1 MPVHRE
7 TREYKPLLFDTTLR
21 NPERIKKF
29 IKVISKYETL
39 VPKDIV
45 INLIVKDVIQ
55 NKLYKTNYTKQNPVL
70 NEIFEDPD
78 RSFTDKQLEDII
90 KCSPQ
95 SHQEGGFAR
104 GWPSRFFTWFKFI
117 RALGFVY
124 FDVNEPIR
132 ISNTGKM
139 LLEAFETNNVFEENA
154 VFRNAMA
161 RFHRSS
167 PYIMAANE
175 NRPFPLLIATILKLK
190 ELCNNQNEGIYRF
203 EIPYFL
209 CWKDSDVD
217 SLANYIIQ
225 QRARLG
231 LSPSD
236 ESIYDNAKEILGMT
250 NDQENLYK
258 MSNIIREMPD
268 EYIRKMRLT
277 GMIALRGGGRY
288 LDINSDYFE
297 EAEYIR
303 ENYLKFKTFDSEKQY
318 FEYAGGW
325 DEKLGQFAK
334 QREMSSD
341 EYQTK
346 FVNQVG
352 LYDLSIIK
360 HEFLL
365 LSRPNGSSSHP
376 LFRLLDKS
384 VRLEFLTALLI
395 KKTYPNIEVYPNYP
409 IDDEGVPTSTAGGNK
424 PDIACKDGNIYVNV
438 EVTMLTSSQQNILET
453 PPIISHLQETRR
465 YCREAFAVFVAPR
478 IHPQTDIYLRI
489 TPSALN
495 DLELKILPNTI
506 EQFSNNLET
515 KESLSS
521 FAENRNPV

>member
-39 VPKDIV
+39 VPKDVV
-45 INLIVKDVIQ
+45 IHLIVKDVIQ
-55 NKLYKTNYTKQNPVL
+55 NKLYKTNYTSRNRLL

-78 RSFTDKQLEDII
+78 RNFTDKQLEDII
-90 KCSPQ
+90 KYSPQ
-95 SHQEGGFAR
+95 SHQEGGFAK

-124 FDVNEPIR
+124 FDVDKPIR
-132 ISNTGKM
+132 VSDTGKM
-139 LLEAFETNNVFEENA
+139 LLEAFETNNVFKENA

-167 PYIMAANE
+167 PYIMAANK
-175 NRPFPLLIATILKLK
+175 NRPFPLLIATILRLK
-190 ELCNNQNEGIYRF
+190 ELKNNPSEGIYRF

-209 CWKDSDVD
+209 CWKDSDVNA
-217 SLANYIIQ
+217 LANYIIQ

-236 ESIYDNAKEILGMT
+236 ESIYDNAKDILGIT
-250 NDQENLYK
+250 QEQENLYK
-258 MSNIIREMPD
+258 ISNIMREMPD

-288 LDINSDYFE
+288 LDINNDYIDD
-297 EAEYIR
+297 AKYIR
-303 ENYLKFKTFDSEKQY
+303 DNYLEFKSFASEEDY

-325 DEKLGQFAK
+325 DERLGKYEQQEEMDPDDYQAK
-334 QREMSSD
+334 
-341 EYQTK
+341 
-346 FVNQVG
+346 FLNQVG
-352 LYDLSIIK
+352 LYELSDIR

-365 LSRPNGSSSHP
+365 LSRHNGNSSHP

-384 VRLEFLTALLI
+384 IRLEFLTALLI
-395 KKTYPNIEVYPNYP
+395 KKSYPNVDVYPNYP
-409 IDDEGVPTSTAGGNK
+409 VDDEGVPTSTAGGNK
-424 PDIACKDGNIYVNV
+424 PDISCKDGNMYINV
-438 EVTMLTSSQQNILET
+438 EVTMLSSNQQNILET

-465 YCREAFAVFVAPR
+465 YCREAFAIFIAPR

-489 TPSALN
+489 SPAALN
-495 DLELKILPNTI
+495 DPDLKIVPNTI
-506 EQFSNNLET
+506 EQFSNNLERNN
-515 KESLSS
+515 SLIAFKS
-521 FAENRNPV
+521 V